1 MLNHPDCFLII
12 KWGYWLLHRISL
24 SIKRDNW
31 NTASTT
37 WHLIISQK
45 FSWSPLKT
53 KHWRSILAFGWAAF
67 CIAPTSGNQIF
78 STQEG
83 YQCSD
88 NGKIF
93 QKSGQTVHDGFHKC
107 SPYLEA
113 WCAEVAGD
121 NCQRQQQCSSGPVLQ
136 PVSCKELTGPPEW
149 SVW

>member
-1 MLNHPDCFLII
+1 MKYRIHYLAPHHLSKI
-12 KWGYWLLHRISL
+12 LLV
-24 SIKRDNW
+24 
-31 NTASTT
+31 TT
-37 WHLIISQK
+37 QN
-45 FSWSPLKT
+45 KT
-53 KHWRSILAFGWAAF
+53 LEKHFGFWVSSF

-78 STQEG
+78 STQDG

-121 NCQRQQQCSSGPVLQ
+121 DCQRQQQCSSGPVLQ

-149 SVW
+149 SV